1 MHITKLGGER
11 QKVTNNKLLQI
22 IKHEH
27 WNKEWEKNFK
37 ERCLLKVFRVC
48 VCLKP
53 HILFSAI

>member
-27 WNKEWEKNFK
+27 WNKEWEKN
-37 ERCLLKVFRVC
+37 LKSVVY
-48 VCLKP
+48 
-53 HILFSAI
+53 